1 MQRLSILRSF
11 ALWAVAC
18 TLMSAAPTAAQET
31 AVETLTEAPI
41 KDWLDADGKPLP
53 FRTLGEL
60 EDFLRSAP
68 VVNEKNIGKGVNR
81 SRKVTLEEDGVR
93 VHAIFR
99 EVNIRERNLRVGD
112 RMYLTFVNN
121 YLYECA
127 AYKLSNLLGL
137 YMVPPAV
144 RRKLKRTDGSLQLW
158 LEDAL
163 DEDSGDFKPPNAS
176 KWVQQVWTMYLF
188 DNLVYNVDRN
198 SGNLIADKNYRLWL
212 IDHTRGFQY
221 MAEVMNP
228 DILNRINR
236 KAWDRLMSLTEQD
249 IRQALSNY
257 LEGGQIA
264 ALMKRREALKNHVEK
279 LVAERGPDAVFY

>member
-1 MQRLSILRSF
+1 MQRLAISRSL
-11 ALWAVAC
+11 ALWVVAC
-18 TLMSAAPTAAQET
+18 AFIPAATAAAQQT
-31 AVETLTEAPI
+31 AVETRTDAPLHA
-41 KDWLDADGKPLP
+41 WLDANGNPLP
-53 FRTLGEL
+53 FGTLGEI
-60 EDFLRSAP
+60 EDFLRTAA
-68 VVNEKNIGKGVNR
+68 VVSEKDIGKGVNR
-81 SRKVTLEEDGVR
+81 SLKVTLESNGVKA
-93 VHAIFR
+93 HAIFR
-99 EVNIRERNLRVGD
+99 EVDIRERNKRVGD
-112 RMYLTFVNN
+112 RMYLTFVDS

-127 AYKLSNLLGL
+127 AYELSNLLGL
-137 YMVPPAV
+137 YMIPPAV
-144 RRKLKRTDGSLQLW
+144 RRTLKRTDGSLQLW

-163 DEDSGDFKPPNAS
+163 DEDSGDFRPPNAS

-221 MAEVMNP
+221 MDEVMNP
-228 DILNRINR
+228 DILIRINR
-236 KAWDRLMSLTEQD
+236 EVWDRLMSLTEQD

-264 ALMKRREALKNHVEK
+264 SLMKRREALKNHVEK